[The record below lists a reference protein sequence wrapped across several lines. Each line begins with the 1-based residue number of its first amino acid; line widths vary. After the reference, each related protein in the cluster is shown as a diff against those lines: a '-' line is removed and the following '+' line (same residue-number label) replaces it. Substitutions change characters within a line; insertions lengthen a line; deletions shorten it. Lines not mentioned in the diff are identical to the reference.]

1 MPINYYCA
9 IAMNG
14 SNVEMNRNELLLPVI
29 DNETSAPATGSEVEG
44 QMYYN
49 TSTNIMYF
57 YNGSTWVEMDGTG
70 SGVESFTN
78 ANGTYISAST
88 VNSAATGAV
97 TVGTIDLSAA
107 DGTDSS
113 GRFLSKDNVWSTI
126 PGGYTSWTING
137 DTNSGTNT
145 VSNGETVTIS
155 GGKAIV
161 SEVSTRTVSIDFTP
175 SELNTVT
182 ALSTDKVV
190 ITDTSDSNNPK
201 LALISDIVSLVSVG
215 VTTVDTTD
223 GTYIDLTP
231 TSATSG
237 AVVVTAD
244 LSAVDG
250 TSSTAT
256 KFLSKDNTWDV
267 PSYTTNTDETYTLPV
282 AAGGANS
289 AVLNLT
295 AGGTG
300 SGIKSSVTIN
310 GDSNTVK
317 VTESTGNNGSL
328 TLDLQDDVTI
338 TTSLTISG
346 SAGDALDIPSGKGTS
361 ALTIGTDPSDTLTT
375 KSYVDGLV
383 SGGLTFKGTFR
394 ADTGAILSGGN
405 SGSFL
410 YNCPGGAGTRV
421 AVTQGDYYVV
431 ATSGGSFYCSGVTL
445 DIGDAIIAVD
455 DAAANS
461 SDAADWST
469 ISQGVTVN
477 SFTNANGT
485 YVSAGT
491 VNSSATGA
499 VTMGTIDL
507 SAVDGTSDTSTK
519 FLSKDNTW
527 DVPSYTTNTD
537 AKYELKANA
546 KSGTNVP
553 LFLDGSSG
561 GSDSTVNLTEGS
573 GITLTRN
580 SATQITIDADNSGT
594 VESVALSMPSA
605 FSVVG
610 SPITGS
616 GTFTVTGSG
625 ATTQYV
631 DGTGALQT
639 FPSIPQGD
647 VTEVKAST
655 SNDELGIIVTNGTG
669 PIPNVGLDIK
679 GLSDLGN
686 PASGDRL
693 AVYDVSG
700 DKNHYIT
707 TSSLAPVVRKQSTY
721 VETISSF
728 GSITHG
734 LGSYDVIVQL
744 YDAGNYETIYAC
756 VDRTSV
762 NAVAISG
769 GSFPAGDIRVL
780 VSLAD
785 SGQ

>member
-14 SNVEMNRNELLLPVI
+14 SDIEMNKNQLQLPVI
-29 DNETSAPATGSEVEG
+29 DNESSAPTSPVEG
-44 QMYYN
+44 QMYFD
-49 TSTNIMYF
+49 TSAGDKTMYF
-57 YNGSTWVEMDGTG
+57 YNGTAWIEMDGSG

-78 ANGTYISAST
+78 SNGTYISATT
-88 VNSAATGAV
+88 VNTAATGAV
-97 TVGTIDLSAA
+97 SVGTIDLSAA
-107 DGTDSS
+107 DGTDTS

-126 PGGYTSWTING
+126 
-137 DTNSGTNT
+137 DT
-145 VSNGETVTIS
+145 
-155 GGKAIV
+155 
-161 SEVSTRTVSIDFTP
+161 
-175 SELNTVT
+175 
-182 ALSTDKVV
+182 
-190 ITDTSDSNNPK
+190 
-201 LALISDIVSLVSVG
+201 G

-231 TSATSG
+231 NTATSG
-237 AVVVTAD
+237 AVTVTAD

-256 KFLSKDNTWDV
+256 RFLSKDNTWDI

-282 AAGGANS
+282 AAGAANS

-310 GDSNTVK
+310 GDSTTVK
-317 VTESTGNNGSL
+317 VTETVGNNGSV

-338 TTSLTISG
+338 ATSLTING

-361 ALTIGTDPSDTLTT
+361 ALTVGTDPSDTLTT

-431 ATSGGSFYCSGVTL
+431 ATAGGSFYCSGVTL
-445 DIGDAIIAVD
+445 DVGDAIIAVD
-455 DAAANS
+455 DAAADS

-485 YVSAGT
+485 YISAGT
-491 VNSSATGA
+491 VNTNATGA
-499 VTMGTIDL
+499 VTVGTIDL

-537 AKYELKANA
+537 AKYALQADA
-546 KSGTNVP
+546 KTGSNVP
-553 LFLDGSSG
+553 LTLNGSDG
-561 GSDSTVNLTEGS
+561 GSDTTVNLTQGT

-580 SATQITIDADNSGT
+580 SATQITIAADNNGDIT
-594 VESVALSMPSA
+594 DVE
-605 FSVVG
+605 
-610 SPITGS
+610 
-616 GTFTVTGSG
+616 
-625 ATTQYV
+625 
-631 DGTGALQT
+631 
-639 FPSIPQGD
+639 
-647 VTEVKAST
+647 AST
-655 SNDELGIIVTNGTG
+655 VNAELGITVTDGSG
-669 PIPNVGLDIK
+669 PIPKVGLDIK
-679 GLSDLGN
+679 GLADLGA
-686 PASGDRL
+686 PASTDRL
-693 AVYDVSG
+693 AIYDVTG
-700 DKNHYIT
+700 DVNKYIT
-707 TSSLAPVVRKQSTY
+707 TANLAPVVRKASTY
-721 VETISSF
+721 AATITAF
-728 GSITHG
+728 GTVTHN

-744 YDAGNYETIYAC
+744 YNATNYETIYAC
-756 VDRTSV
+756 VDRTST

-769 GSFPAGDIRVL
+769 GSFPAGNIRVL

-785 SGQ
+785 SGA

>member
-14 SNVEMNRNELLLPVI
+14 SDIEMNKNQLQLPVI
-29 DNETSAPATGSEVEG
+29 DNESSAPTSPVEG
-44 QMYYN
+44 QMYFD
-49 TSTNIMYF
+49 TSAGDKTMYF
-57 YNGSTWVEMDGTG
+57 YNGTAWIEMDGSG

-78 ANGTYISAST
+78 SNGTYISASI
-88 VNSAATGAV
+88 VNTAATGAV
-97 TVGTIDLSAA
+97 SVGTIDLSAA
-107 DGTDSS
+107 DGTDTS

-126 PGGYTSWTING
+126 
-137 DTNSGTNT
+137 DT
-145 VSNGETVTIS
+145 
-155 GGKAIV
+155 
-161 SEVSTRTVSIDFTP
+161 
-175 SELNTVT
+175 
-182 ALSTDKVV
+182 
-190 ITDTSDSNNPK
+190 
-201 LALISDIVSLVSVG
+201 G

-231 TSATSG
+231 NTATSG
-237 AVVVTAD
+237 AVTVTAD

-256 KFLSKDNTWDV
+256 RFLSKDNTWDI

-282 AAGGANS
+282 AAGAANS

-300 SGIKSSVTIN
+300 SGIKSSTQITGDTTTI
-310 GDSNTVK
+310 K
-317 VTESTGNNGSL
+317 VTPTAGNNGSVAF
-328 TLDLQDDVTI
+328 DLQDDVTI
-338 TTSLTISG
+338 ATSLTISG

-361 ALTIGTDPSDTLTT
+361 ALTVGTDPSDTLTT

-431 ATSGGSFYCSGVTL
+431 ATAGGSFYCSGVTL
-445 DIGDAIIAVD
+445 DVGDAIIAVD
-455 DAAANS
+455 DAAADS

-485 YVSAGT
+485 YISAGT
-491 VNSSATGA
+491 VNTNATGA
-499 VTMGTIDL
+499 VTVGTIDL

-537 AKYELKANA
+537 AKYALQADA
-546 KSGTNVP
+546 KTGSNVP
-553 LFLDGSSG
+553 LTLNGSDG
-561 GSDSTVNLTEGS
+561 GSDT
-573 GITLTRN
+573 
-580 SATQITIDADNSGT
+580 ATQITIAADNNGDIT
-594 VESVALSMPSA
+594 DVE
-605 FSVVG
+605 
-610 SPITGS
+610 
-616 GTFTVTGSG
+616 
-625 ATTQYV
+625 
-631 DGTGALQT
+631 
-639 FPSIPQGD
+639 
-647 VTEVKAST
+647 AST
-655 SNDELGIIVTNGTG
+655 VNAELGITVTDGSG
-669 PIPNVGLDIK
+669 PIPKVGLDIK
-679 GLSDLGN
+679 GLADLGA
-686 PASGDRL
+686 PASTDRL
-693 AVYDVSG
+693 AIYDVTG
-700 DKNHYIT
+700 DVNKYIT
-707 TSSLAPVVRKQSTY
+707 TANLAPVVRKASTY
-721 VETISSF
+721 AATITAF
-728 GSITHG
+728 GTVTHN

-744 YDAGNYETIYAC
+744 YNATNYETIYAC
-756 VDRTSV
+756 VDRTST

-769 GSFPAGDIRVL
+769 GSFPAGNIRVL

-785 SGQ
+785 SGA

>member
-14 SNVEMNRNELLLPVI
+14 SDIEMNRNELLLPVI
-29 DNETSAPATGSEVEG
+29 DNETSAPATGNEVKG
-44 QMYYN
+44 QMYMDTTAN
-49 TSTNIMYF
+49 VMYF
-57 YNGSTWVEMDGTG
+57 YNGTAWIEMDGTG
-70 SGVESFTN
+70 SGVASLTINNGLSTYVDLTN
-78 ANGTYISAST
+78 SGTAENPILDA
-88 VNSAATGAV
+88 
-97 TVGTIDLSAA
+97 DLNAA
-107 DGTDSS
+107 DGTDTS

-201 LALISDIVSLVSVG
+201 LALISDIINAG

-231 TSATSG
+231 TAATSG

-256 KFLSKDNTWDV
+256 RFLSKDNTWDV
-267 PSYTTNTDETYTLPV
+267 PSYTTDNNTTYTLPTTN
-282 AAGGANS
+282 GNNPDI
-289 AVLNLT
+289 VL
-295 AGGTG
+295 TG
-300 SGIKSSVTIN
+300 SDGSTDIVNMN
-310 GDSNTVK
+310 GDSTTVK
-317 VTESTGNNGSL
+317 VTGSSTSTL
-328 TLDLQDDVTI
+328 TFDLVDDVTI
-338 TTSLTISG
+338 ASTLKISG
-346 SAGDALDIPSGKGTS
+346 TSASALDIPSGKAQT

-431 ATSGGSFYCSGVTL
+431 ATADGQFYCSGVQL

-546 KSGTNVP
+546 KSGSNVP
-553 LFLDGSSG
+553 LFLDGTSG
-561 GSDSTVNLTEGS
+561 GSDSTVNLTEGA

-580 SATQITIDADNSGT
+580 SATQVTIEATKLGT

-605 FSVVG
+605 FSVAG
-610 SPITGS
+610 SPITSS

-639 FPSIPQGD
+639 FPTIPQGD
-647 VTEVKAST
+647 VESVAAST
-655 SNDELGIIVTNGTG
+655 AADEEGIIVTSGSG
-669 PIPNVGLDIK
+669 PNVVVGLDIK
-679 GLSDLGN
+679 GRTNLGAA
-686 PASGDRL
+686 PATNDEL
-693 AVYDVSG
+693 LIYDVNTDTNKVVTVANLAAATHDINSFATT
-700 DKNHYIT
+700 IT
-707 TSSLAPVVRKQSTY
+707 GFG
-721 VETISSF
+721 TITHNLSSF
-728 GSITHG
+728 
-734 LGSYDVIVQL
+734 DVIVQL
-744 YDAGNYETIYAC
+744 YNASNYETIYAC
-756 VDRTSV
+756 VDRASV
-762 NAVAISG
+762 DTVSISG
-769 GSFPAGDIRVL
+769 TSFPAGNIRVL
-780 VSLAD
+780 VTKCI
-785 SGQ
+785 Q

>member
-14 SNVEMNRNELLLPVI
+14 SDIEMNKNQLQLPVI
-29 DNETSAPATGSEVEG
+29 DNESSAPTSPVEG
-44 QMYYN
+44 QMYFD
-49 TSTNIMYF
+49 TSAGDKTMYF
-57 YNGSTWVEMDGTG
+57 YNGTAWIEMDGSG

-78 ANGTYISAST
+78 SNGTYISATT
-88 VNSAATGAV
+88 VNTAAQGAV
-97 TVGTIDLSAA
+97 SVGTIDLSAA
-107 DGTDSS
+107 DGTDTS

-126 PGGYTSWTING
+126 
-137 DTNSGTNT
+137 DT
-145 VSNGETVTIS
+145 
-155 GGKAIV
+155 
-161 SEVSTRTVSIDFTP
+161 
-175 SELNTVT
+175 
-182 ALSTDKVV
+182 
-190 ITDTSDSNNPK
+190 
-201 LALISDIVSLVSVG
+201 G

-231 TSATSG
+231 NTATSG
-237 AVVVTAD
+237 AVTVTAD

-256 KFLSKDNTWDV
+256 RFLSKDNTWDI

-282 AAGGANS
+282 AAGAANS

-310 GDSNTVK
+310 GDINTVK
-317 VTESTGNNGSL
+317 VTETVGNNGSI

-338 TTSLTISG
+338 ATSLTISG

-361 ALTIGTDPSDTLTT
+361 ALTVGTDPSDTLTT

-431 ATSGGSFYCSGVTL
+431 ATAGGSFYCSGVTL
-445 DIGDAIIAVD
+445 DVGDAIIAVD
-455 DAAANS
+455 DAAADS

-485 YVSAGT
+485 YISAGT
-491 VNSSATGA
+491 VNTNATGA
-499 VTMGTIDL
+499 VTVGTIDL
-507 SAVDGTSDTSTK
+507 SAVDGTSDTSTR

-537 AKYELKANA
+537 AKYALQADA
-546 KSGTNVP
+546 KTGSNVP
-553 LFLDGSSG
+553 LTLNGSDG
-561 GSDSTVNLTEGS
+561 GSDTTVNLTQGT

-580 SATQITIDADNSGT
+580 SATQITIAADNNGDIT
-594 VESVALSMPSA
+594 DVE
-605 FSVVG
+605 
-610 SPITGS
+610 
-616 GTFTVTGSG
+616 
-625 ATTQYV
+625 
-631 DGTGALQT
+631 
-639 FPSIPQGD
+639 
-647 VTEVKAST
+647 AST
-655 SNDELGIIVTNGTG
+655 ANAELGITVTDGSG
-669 PIPNVGLDIK
+669 PIPKVGLDIQ
-679 GLSDLGN
+679 GLSDIGTGLAG
-686 PASGDRL
+686 SDRFP
-693 AVYDVSG
+693 VYDVTAATNKYVQAS
-700 DKNHYIT
+700 N
-707 TSSLAPVVRKQSTY
+707 LAPIVRKSSTSAS
-721 VETISSF
+721 TITSF
-728 GSITHG
+728 GTVTHN
-734 LGSYDVIVQL
+734 LGSFDVIVQL
-744 YDAGNYETIYAC
+744 YDATTYETIYAC
-756 VDRTSV
+756 VDRATV
-762 NAVAISG
+762 DTVAISG
-769 GSFPAGDIRVL
+769 ATFPAGNIRVL

-785 SGQ
+785 QGA

>member
-14 SNVEMNRNELLLPVI
+14 SDIEMNKNQLQLPVI
-29 DNETSAPATGSEVEG
+29 DNESSAPASPVEG
-44 QMYYN
+44 QMYFD
-49 TSTNIMYF
+49 TTPGDKTMYF
-57 YNGSTWVEMDGTG
+57 YNGTAWIEMDGSG

-78 ANGTYISAST
+78 ANGTYVSAST

-113 GRFLSKDNVWSTI
+113 GRFLSKDNTWAVV
-126 PGGYTSWTING
+126 
-137 DTNSGTNT
+137 DT
-145 VSNGETVTIS
+145 
-155 GGKAIV
+155 
-161 SEVSTRTVSIDFTP
+161 
-175 SELNTVT
+175 
-182 ALSTDKVV
+182 
-190 ITDTSDSNNPK
+190 
-201 LALISDIVSLVSVG
+201 G

-231 TSATSG
+231 TTATAG

-256 KFLSKDNTWDV
+256 RFLSKDNTWDV

-310 GDSNTVK
+310 GVSDSVK
-317 VTESTGNNGSL
+317 VTESAGNNGSV

-338 TTSLTISG
+338 ATSLTING
-346 SAGDALDIPSGKGTS
+346 TAGDALDIPSGKGTS

-375 KSYVDGLV
+375 KSYVDDLV

-394 ADTGAILSGGN
+394 ADTGEILSGGN

-421 AVTQGDYYVV
+421 SVTQGDYYVV
-431 ATSGGSFYCSGVTL
+431 ATADGQFYCSGVQL

-455 DAAANS
+455 DAAADS
-461 SDAADWST
+461 SVIADWST

-485 YVSAGT
+485 YISAGT
-491 VNSSATGA
+491 VNTNATGA
-499 VTMGTIDL
+499 VTVGTIDL

-537 AKYELKANA
+537 AKYALTAAA
-546 KSGTNVP
+546 KSGSNVP
-553 LFLDGSSG
+553 LTLT
-561 GSDSTVNLTEGS
+561 GSDGGATTTVDLTEGS

-580 SATQITIDADNSGT
+580 SSGQITIDADNN
-594 VESVALSMPSA
+594 
-605 FSVVG
+605 
-610 SPITGS
+610 
-616 GTFTVTGSG
+616 
-625 ATTQYV
+625 
-631 DGTGALQT
+631 
-639 FPSIPQGD
+639 GD
-647 VTEVKAST
+647 VTEVKASVLD
-655 SNDELGIIVTNGTG
+655 DELGIIVADPTG
-669 PIPNVGLDIK
+669 PIPKVGLDIK
-679 GLSDLGN
+679 GLSDGGN
-686 PASGDRL
+686 PASSNRL
-693 AVYDVSG
+693 VVYDVAG
-700 DKNHYIT
+700 DVNEYAT
-707 TSSLAPVVRKQSTY
+707 VESLAPAVRKASTFAA
-721 VETISSF
+721 TISAF
-728 GSITHG
+728 GTVTHS

-744 YDAGNYETIYAC
+744 YDATTYETIYAC

-762 NAVAISG
+762 DAVAISG
-769 GSFPAGDIRVL
+769 GSFPSGNIRVL

-785 SGQ
+785 SGA

>member
-14 SNVEMNRNELLLPVI
+14 SDIEMNKNQLQLPVI
-29 DNETSAPATGSEVEG
+29 DNESSAPTSPVEG
-44 QMYYN
+44 QMYFD
-49 TSTNIMYF
+49 TSVGDKTMYF
-57 YNGSTWVEMDGTG
+57 YNGTAWIEMDGSG

-78 ANGTYISAST
+78 ANGTYISATT
-88 VNSAATGAV
+88 VNTAATGAV
-97 TVGTIDLSAA
+97 SVGTIDLSAA
-107 DGTDSS
+107 DGTDTS

-126 PGGYTSWTING
+126 
-137 DTNSGTNT
+137 D
-145 VSNGETVTIS
+145 
-155 GGKAIV
+155 A
-161 SEVSTRTVSIDFTP
+161 
-175 SELNTVT
+175 
-182 ALSTDKVV
+182 
-190 ITDTSDSNNPK
+190 
-201 LALISDIVSLVSVG
+201 G

-231 TSATSG
+231 NTATSG
-237 AVVVTAD
+237 AVTVTAD

-256 KFLSKDNTWDV
+256 RFLSKDNTWDI
-267 PSYTTNTDETYTLPV
+267 PSYTTNTNETYTLPV
-282 AAGGANS
+282 AAGAANS

-310 GDSNTVK
+310 GDTTTVK
-317 VTESTGNNGSL
+317 VTETVGNNGSV

-338 TTSLTISG
+338 ATSLTING
-346 SAGDALDIPSGKGTS
+346 TAGDALDIPSGKGTS

-431 ATSGGSFYCSGVTL
+431 ATAGGSFYCSGVTL

-455 DAAANS
+455 DAAADS

-485 YVSAGT
+485 YISAGT
-491 VNSSATGA
+491 VNTNATGA
-499 VTMGTIDL
+499 VTVGTIDL

-537 AKYELKANA
+537 AKYALQADA
-546 KSGTNVP
+546 KTGSDVP
-553 LFLDGSSG
+553 LTLNGSDG
-561 GSDSTVNLTEGS
+561 GSDTTVNLTQGT

-580 SATQITIDADNSGT
+580 SATQITIAADNNGDIT
-594 VESVALSMPSA
+594 DVE
-605 FSVVG
+605 
-610 SPITGS
+610 
-616 GTFTVTGSG
+616 
-625 ATTQYV
+625 
-631 DGTGALQT
+631 
-639 FPSIPQGD
+639 
-647 VTEVKAST
+647 AST
-655 SNDELGIIVTNGTG
+655 VNAELGITVTDGSG
-669 PIPNVGLDIK
+669 PIPKVGLDIK
-679 GLSDLGN
+679 GLADLGT
-686 PASGDRL
+686 PASTDRL
-693 AVYDVSG
+693 AIYDVTG
-700 DKNHYIT
+700 DVNKYIT
-707 TSSLAPVVRKQSTY
+707 TANLAPVVRKASTY
-721 VETISSF
+721 AATITAF
-728 GSITHG
+728 GTVTHN
-734 LGSYDVIVQL
+734 LGSFDVIVQL
-744 YDAGNYETIYAC
+744 YNATNYETIYAC
-756 VDRTSV
+756 VDRTST

-769 GSFPAGDIRVL
+769 GSFPAGNIRVL

-785 SGQ
+785 SGA

>member
-1 MPINYYCA
+1 
-9 IAMNG
+9 MNG
-14 SNVEMNRNELLLPVI
+14 SDIEMNRNELLLPVI
-29 DNETSAPATGSEVEG
+29 DNETSAPATGNEVKG
-44 QMYYN
+44 QMYMDTTAN
-49 TSTNIMYF
+49 VMYF
-57 YNGSTWVEMDGTG
+57 YNGTAWIEMDGTG
-70 SGVESFTN
+70 SGVASLTINNGLSTYVDLTN
-78 ANGTYISAST
+78 SGTAENPILDA
-88 VNSAATGAV
+88 
-97 TVGTIDLSAA
+97 DLNAA
-107 DGTDSS
+107 DGTDTS

-201 LALISDIVSLVSVG
+201 LALISDIINAG

-231 TSATSG
+231 TAATSG

-256 KFLSKDNTWDV
+256 RFLSKDNTWDV
-267 PSYTTNTDETYTLPV
+267 PSYTTDNNTTYTLPTTN
-282 AAGGANS
+282 GNNPDI
-289 AVLNLT
+289 VL
-295 AGGTG
+295 TG
-300 SGIKSSVTIN
+300 SDGSTDIVNMN
-310 GDSNTVK
+310 GDSTTVK
-317 VTESTGNNGSL
+317 VTGSSTSTL
-328 TLDLQDDVTI
+328 TFDLVDDVTI
-338 TTSLTISG
+338 ASTLKISG
-346 SAGDALDIPSGKGTS
+346 TSASALDIPSGKAQT

-431 ATSGGSFYCSGVTL
+431 ATADGQFYCSGVQL

-546 KSGTNVP
+546 KSGSNVP
-553 LFLDGSSG
+553 LFLDGTSG
-561 GSDSTVNLTEGS
+561 GSDSTVNLTEGA

-580 SATQITIDADNSGT
+580 SATQVTIEATKLGT

-605 FSVVG
+605 FSVAG
-610 SPITGS
+610 SPITSS

-639 FPSIPQGD
+639 FPTIPQGD
-647 VTEVKAST
+647 VESVAAST
-655 SNDELGIIVTNGTG
+655 AADEEGIIVTSGSG
-669 PIPNVGLDIK
+669 PNVVVGLDIK
-679 GLSDLGN
+679 GRTNLGAA
-686 PASGDRL
+686 PATNDELLIYDANTDTNKVVTVANL
-693 AVYDVSG
+693 AAATHDINSFATT
-700 DKNHYIT
+700 IT
-707 TSSLAPVVRKQSTY
+707 GFG
-721 VETISSF
+721 TITHNLSSF
-728 GSITHG
+728 
-734 LGSYDVIVQL
+734 DVIVQL
-744 YDAGNYETIYAC
+744 YNASNYETIYAC
-756 VDRTSV
+756 VDRASV
-762 NAVAISG
+762 DTVSISG
-769 GSFPAGDIRVL
+769 TSFPAGNIRVL
-780 VSLAD
+780 VTKCI
-785 SGQ
+785 Q

>member
-14 SNVEMNRNELLLPVI
+14 SDLEMNKNSITLPVI
-29 DNETSAPATGSEVEG
+29 DPLATAPASPVEG
-44 QMYYN
+44 QMYFD
-49 TSTNIMYF
+49 TTAGDKTMYF
-57 YNGSTWVEMDGTG
+57 YNGTAWIEMDGSG

-107 DGTDSS
+107 DGTDTS

-126 PGGYTSWTING
+126 PGGYSSWTING
-137 DTNSGTNT
+137 DTNTGINT
-145 VSNGETVTIS
+145 VSNGETVDIE
-155 GGKAIV
+155 GGKAITT
-161 SEVSTRTVSIDFTP
+161 STSTRTVSVDFAP
-175 SELNTVT
+175 SELSTVT

-190 ITDTSDSNNPK
+190 ITDASDSNSPK
-201 LALISDIVSLVSVG
+201 LALISDIINAG
-215 VTTVDTTD
+215 VTTVDTTN
-223 GTYIDLTP
+223 GTYINLTP

-244 LSAVDG
+244 LSAVNG

-256 KFLSKDNTWDV
+256 RFLSQDNTWDV

-282 AAGGANS
+282 AAGAANS

-317 VTESTGNNGSL
+317 VTETVGNNGSV

-338 TTSLTISG
+338 ATSLTISG

-361 ALTIGTDPSDTLTT
+361 ALTVGTDPSDTLTT

-421 AVTQGDYYVV
+421 VVTTGDYYVV
-431 ATSGGSFYCSGVTL
+431 ATAGGSFYCSGVTL

-455 DAAANS
+455 DAAADS
-461 SDAADWST
+461 STSSDWST

-491 VNSSATGA
+491 VNTSATGA

-507 SAVDGTSDTSTK
+507 SAVDGTSNTTTK

-605 FSVVG
+605 FSVAG
-610 SPITGS
+610 SPITS
-616 GTFTVTGSG
+616 IGTFTVTGSG
-625 ATTQYV
+625 TTSQYV

-647 VTEVKAST
+647 ITDVQAATIG
-655 SNDELGIIVTNGTG
+655 DELGIIVANSSG
-669 PIPNVGLDIK
+669 PIPKVGLDIK
-679 GLSDLGN
+679 GLADLGN
-686 PASGDRL
+686 PASADRVV
-693 AVYDVSG
+693 VYDVSG
-700 DKNHYIT
+700 DVNKYATIQ
-707 TSSLAPVVRKQSTY
+707 SLAPAVRKASTY
-721 VETISSF
+721 AATISSF
-728 GSITHG
+728 GSITHN

-744 YDAGNYETIYAC
+744 YDASNYETIYAC
-756 VDRTSV
+756 VDRTSI

-769 GSFPAGDIRVL
+769 GSFPAGNIRVL

-785 SGQ
+785 AGV

>member
-14 SNVEMNRNELLLPVI
+14 SDIEMNRNELLLPVI

-49 TSTNIMYF
+49 TTTNIMYF
-57 YNGSTWVEMDGTG
+57 YNGTAWVEMDGTG

-78 ANGTYISAST
+78 ANGTYISATT
-88 VNSAATGAV
+88 VNTAATGAV
-97 TVGTIDLSAA
+97 SVGTIDLSAA
-107 DGTDSS
+107 DGTDTS
-113 GRFLSKDNVWSTI
+113 GRFLSKDNVWS
-126 PGGYTSWTING
+126 
-137 DTNSGTNT
+137 
-145 VSNGETVTIS
+145 
-155 GGKAIV
+155 AI
-161 SEVSTRTVSIDFTP
+161 D
-175 SELNTVT
+175 
-182 ALSTDKVV
+182 A
-190 ITDTSDSNNPK
+190 
-201 LALISDIVSLVSVG
+201 G

-231 TSATSG
+231 TTATSG
-237 AVVVTAD
+237 AVTVTAD

-256 KFLSKDNTWDV
+256 RFLSKDNTWDI

-282 AAGGANS
+282 AAGAANS

-300 SGIKSSVTIN
+300 SGIKSSVTID
-310 GDSNTVK
+310 GDTTTVK
-317 VTESTGNNGSL
+317 VTETVGNNGSV

-338 TTSLTISG
+338 ATSLTING
-346 SAGDALDIPSGKGTS
+346 TAGDALDIPSGKGTS

-431 ATSGGSFYCSGVTL
+431 ATAGGSFYCSGVTL

-455 DAAANS
+455 DAAADS

-485 YVSAGT
+485 YISAGT
-491 VNSSATGA
+491 VNNSATGA
-499 VTMGTIDL
+499 VTVGIIDL

-537 AKYELKANA
+537 AKYALQADA
-546 KSGTNVP
+546 KTGSDVP
-553 LFLDGSSG
+553 LTLNGSDG
-561 GSDSTVNLTEGS
+561 GSDTTVNLTQGT

-580 SATQITIDADNSGT
+580 SATQITIAADNNGDIT
-594 VESVALSMPSA
+594 DVE
-605 FSVVG
+605 
-610 SPITGS
+610 
-616 GTFTVTGSG
+616 
-625 ATTQYV
+625 
-631 DGTGALQT
+631 
-639 FPSIPQGD
+639 
-647 VTEVKAST
+647 AST
-655 SNDELGIIVTNGTG
+655 ADAELGIIVTDSSG
-669 PIPNVGLDIK
+669 PIPKVGLDIK
-679 GLSDLGN
+679 GLADLGA
-686 PASGDRL
+686 PASTDRL
-693 AVYDVSG
+693 AIYDVTG
-700 DKNHYIT
+700 DVNKYIT
-707 TSSLAPVVRKQSTY
+707 TANLAPVVRKASTY
-721 VETISSF
+721 AATITAF
-728 GSITHG
+728 GTVTHN
-734 LGSYDVIVQL
+734 LGSFDVIVQL
-744 YDAGNYETIYAC
+744 YNATNYETIYAC
-756 VDRTSV
+756 VDRTST

-769 GSFPAGDIRVL
+769 GSFPAGNIRVL

-785 SGQ
+785 SGA

>member
-14 SNVEMNRNELLLPVI
+14 SDIEMNKNQLQLPVI
-29 DNETSAPATGSEVEG
+29 DNESSAPTSPVEG
-44 QMYYN
+44 QMYFD
-49 TSTNIMYF
+49 TSAGDKTMYF
-57 YNGSTWVEMDGTG
+57 YNGTAWIEMDGSG

-78 ANGTYISAST
+78 SNGTYISATT
-88 VNSAATGAV
+88 VNTAATGAV
-97 TVGTIDLSAA
+97 SVGTIDLSAA
-107 DGTDSS
+107 DGTDTS

-126 PGGYTSWTING
+126 
-137 DTNSGTNT
+137 DT
-145 VSNGETVTIS
+145 
-155 GGKAIV
+155 
-161 SEVSTRTVSIDFTP
+161 
-175 SELNTVT
+175 
-182 ALSTDKVV
+182 
-190 ITDTSDSNNPK
+190 
-201 LALISDIVSLVSVG
+201 G

-231 TSATSG
+231 NTATSG
-237 AVVVTAD
+237 AVTVTAD

-256 KFLSKDNTWDV
+256 RFLSKDNTWDI

-282 AAGGANS
+282 AAGAANS

-310 GDSNTVK
+310 GDSTTVK
-317 VTESTGNNGSL
+317 VTETVGNNGSV

-338 TTSLTISG
+338 ATSLTISG

-361 ALTIGTDPSDTLTT
+361 ALTVGTDPSDTLTT

-431 ATSGGSFYCSGVTL
+431 ATAGGSFYCSGVTL
-445 DIGDAIIAVD
+445 DVGDAIIAVD
-455 DAAANS
+455 DAAADS

-485 YVSAGT
+485 YISAGT
-491 VNSSATGA
+491 VNTNATGA
-499 VTMGTIDL
+499 VTVGTIDL

-537 AKYELKANA
+537 AKYALQADA
-546 KSGTNVP
+546 KTGSNVP
-553 LFLDGSSG
+553 LTLNGSDG
-561 GSDSTVNLTEGS
+561 GSDTTVNLTQGT

-580 SATQITIDADNSGT
+580 SATQITIAADNNGDIT
-594 VESVALSMPSA
+594 DVE
-605 FSVVG
+605 
-610 SPITGS
+610 
-616 GTFTVTGSG
+616 
-625 ATTQYV
+625 
-631 DGTGALQT
+631 
-639 FPSIPQGD
+639 
-647 VTEVKAST
+647 AST
-655 SNDELGIIVTNGTG
+655 ANAELGIVVTDSSG
-669 PIPNVGLDIK
+669 PIPKVGLDIK
-679 GLSDLGN
+679 GLADLGA
-686 PASGDRL
+686 PASSDRL
-693 AVYDVSG
+693 AIYDVTG
-700 DKNHYIT
+700 DVNKYIT
-707 TSSLAPVVRKQSTY
+707 TANLAPVVRKASTY
-721 VETISSF
+721 AATIIAF
-728 GSITHG
+728 GTVTHN
-734 LGSYDVIVQL
+734 LGSFDVIVQL
-744 YDAGNYETIYAC
+744 YDATTYETIYAC
-756 VDRTSV
+756 VDRTST

-769 GSFPAGDIRVL
+769 GSFPAGNIRVL
-780 VSLAD
+780 ISLAD
-785 SGQ
+785 SGV

>member
-14 SNVEMNRNELLLPVI
+14 SDIEMNKNQLQLPVI
-29 DNETSAPATGSEVEG
+29 DNESSAPTSPVEG
-44 QMYYN
+44 QMYFD
-49 TSTNIMYF
+49 TSAGDKTMYF
-57 YNGSTWVEMDGTG
+57 YNGTAWIEMDGSG

-78 ANGTYISAST
+78 SNGTYISATT
-88 VNSAATGAV
+88 VNTAATGAV
-97 TVGTIDLSAA
+97 SVGTIDLSAA
-107 DGTDSS
+107 DGTDTS

-126 PGGYTSWTING
+126 
-137 DTNSGTNT
+137 DT
-145 VSNGETVTIS
+145 
-155 GGKAIV
+155 
-161 SEVSTRTVSIDFTP
+161 
-175 SELNTVT
+175 
-182 ALSTDKVV
+182 
-190 ITDTSDSNNPK
+190 
-201 LALISDIVSLVSVG
+201 G

-231 TSATSG
+231 NTATSG
-237 AVVVTAD
+237 AVTVTAD

-256 KFLSKDNTWDV
+256 RFLSKDNTWDI

-282 AAGGANS
+282 AAGAANS

-300 SGIKSSVTIN
+300 SGIKSSTQITGDTTTI
-310 GDSNTVK
+310 K
-317 VTESTGNNGSL
+317 VTPTAGNNGSVAF
-328 TLDLQDDVTI
+328 DLQDDVTI
-338 TTSLTISG
+338 ATSLTISG

-361 ALTIGTDPSDTLTT
+361 ALTVGTDPSDTLTT

-431 ATSGGSFYCSGVTL
+431 ATAGGSFYCSGVTL
-445 DIGDAIIAVD
+445 DVGDAIIAVD
-455 DAAANS
+455 DAAADS

-485 YVSAGT
+485 YISAGT
-491 VNSSATGA
+491 VNTNATGA
-499 VTMGTIDL
+499 VTVGTIDL

-537 AKYELKANA
+537 AKYALQADA
-546 KSGTNVP
+546 KTGSNVP
-553 LFLDGSSG
+553 LTLNGSDG
-561 GSDSTVNLTEGS
+561 GSDTTVNLTQGT

-580 SATQITIDADNSGT
+580 SATQITIAADNNGDIT
-594 VESVALSMPSA
+594 DVE
-605 FSVVG
+605 
-610 SPITGS
+610 
-616 GTFTVTGSG
+616 
-625 ATTQYV
+625 
-631 DGTGALQT
+631 
-639 FPSIPQGD
+639 
-647 VTEVKAST
+647 AST
-655 SNDELGIIVTNGTG
+655 ANAELGITVTDGSG
-669 PIPNVGLDIK
+669 PIPKVGLDIK
-679 GLSDLGN
+679 GLADLGA
-686 PASGDRL
+686 PASTDRL
-693 AVYDVSG
+693 AIYDVTG
-700 DKNHYIT
+700 DVNKYIT
-707 TSSLAPVVRKQSTY
+707 TANLAPVVRKASTY
-721 VETISSF
+721 AATITAF
-728 GSITHG
+728 GTVTHN

-744 YDAGNYETIYAC
+744 YNATNYETIYAC
-756 VDRTSV
+756 VDRTST

-769 GSFPAGDIRVL
+769 GSFPAGNIRVL

-785 SGQ
+785 SGA

>member
-1 MPINYYCA
+1 MAIQFVNNLDLNNNYLEEVA
-9 IAMNG
+9 IENLAADPSG
-14 SNVEMNRNELLLPVI
+14 GDSVQGKI
-29 DNETSAPATGSEVEG
+29 
-44 QMYYN
+44 YYN
-49 TSTNIMYF
+49 TGTDKLRIYTGAGWVDVGDGGTYDKWIIATGGSNANVVNDAVVTFTSGNSTIETTNSGTSISFNLADTTVTPGSYTLANITVDQQGRITAAANGTAGGMSTWKI
-57 YNGSTWVEMDGTG
+57 GSTTGTDQTVSNGQTVDGVG
-70 SGVESFTN
+70 
-78 ANGTYISAST
+78 GTYIS
-88 VNSAATGAV
+88 GA
-97 TVGTIDLSAA
+97 I
-107 DGTDSS
+107 
-113 GRFLSKDNVWSTI
+113 
-126 PGGYTSWTING
+126 GG
-137 DTNSGTNT
+137 
-145 VSNGETVTIS
+145 
-155 GGKAIV
+155 
-161 SEVSTRTVSIDFTP
+161 TRTVTLTHD
-175 SELNTVT
+175 
-182 ALSTDKVV
+182 
-190 ITDTSDSNNPK
+190 
-201 LALISDIVSLVSVG
+201 
-215 VTTVDTTD
+215 DTTRSN
-223 GTYIDLTP
+223 T
-231 TSATSG
+231 
-237 AVVVTAD
+237 
-244 LSAVDG
+244 
-250 TSSTAT
+250 TSSASPGYGGS
-256 KFLSKDNTWDV
+256 FPAIDSI
-267 PSYTTNTDETYTLPV
+267 TTNTTGHVIGVNTKTVTFPSDTNETYTLPV

>member
-14 SNVEMNRNELLLPVI
+14 SDIEMNKNQLQLPVI
-29 DNETSAPATGSEVEG
+29 DNESSAPTSPVEG
-44 QMYYN
+44 QMYFD
-49 TSTNIMYF
+49 TSAGDKTMYF
-57 YNGSTWVEMDGTG
+57 YNGTAWIEMDGSG

-78 ANGTYISAST
+78 SNGTYISATT
-88 VNSAATGAV
+88 VNTAATGAV
-97 TVGTIDLSAA
+97 SVGTIDLSAA
-107 DGTDSS
+107 DGTDTS

-126 PGGYTSWTING
+126 
-137 DTNSGTNT
+137 DT
-145 VSNGETVTIS
+145 
-155 GGKAIV
+155 
-161 SEVSTRTVSIDFTP
+161 
-175 SELNTVT
+175 
-182 ALSTDKVV
+182 
-190 ITDTSDSNNPK
+190 
-201 LALISDIVSLVSVG
+201 G

-231 TSATSG
+231 NTATSG
-237 AVVVTAD
+237 AVTVTAD

-256 KFLSKDNTWDV
+256 RFLSKDNTWDI

-282 AAGGANS
+282 AAGAANS

-300 SGIKSSVTIN
+300 SGIKSSTQITGDTTTI
-310 GDSNTVK
+310 K
-317 VTESTGNNGSL
+317 VTPTAGNNGSVAF
-328 TLDLQDDVTI
+328 DLQDDVTI
-338 TTSLTISG
+338 ATSLTISG

-361 ALTIGTDPSDTLTT
+361 ALTVGTDPSDTLTT

-431 ATSGGSFYCSGVTL
+431 ATAGGSFYCSGVTL
-445 DIGDAIIAVD
+445 DVGDAIIAVD
-455 DAAANS
+455 DAAADS

-485 YVSAGT
+485 YISAGT
-491 VNSSATGA
+491 VNTNATGA
-499 VTMGTIDL
+499 VTVGTIDL

-537 AKYELKANA
+537 AKYALQADA
-546 KSGTNVP
+546 KTGSNVP
-553 LFLDGSSG
+553 LTLNGSDG
-561 GSDSTVNLTEGS
+561 GSDTTVNLTQGT

-580 SATQITIDADNSGT
+580 SATQITIAADNNGDIT
-594 VESVALSMPSA
+594 DVE
-605 FSVVG
+605 
-610 SPITGS
+610 
-616 GTFTVTGSG
+616 
-625 ATTQYV
+625 
-631 DGTGALQT
+631 
-639 FPSIPQGD
+639 
-647 VTEVKAST
+647 AST
-655 SNDELGIIVTNGTG
+655 VNAELGITVTDGSG
-669 PIPNVGLDIK
+669 PIPKVGLDIK
-679 GLSDLGN
+679 GLADLGA
-686 PASGDRL
+686 PASTDRL
-693 AVYDVSG
+693 AIYDVTG
-700 DKNHYIT
+700 DVNKYIT
-707 TSSLAPVVRKQSTY
+707 TANLAPVVRKASTY
-721 VETISSF
+721 AATITAF
-728 GSITHG
+728 GTVTHN

-744 YDAGNYETIYAC
+744 YNATNYETIYAC
-756 VDRTSV
+756 VDRTST

-769 GSFPAGDIRVL
+769 GSFPAGNIRVL

-785 SGQ
+785 SGA

>member
-14 SNVEMNRNELLLPVI
+14 SDIEMNRNELLLPVI
-29 DNETSAPATGSEVEG
+29 DNETSAPATGNEVKG
-44 QMYYN
+44 QMYMDTTAN
-49 TSTNIMYF
+49 VMYF
-57 YNGSTWVEMDGTG
+57 YNGTAWIEMDGTG
-70 SGVESFTN
+70 SGVASLTINNGLSTYVDLTN
-78 ANGTYISAST
+78 SGTAENPILDA
-88 VNSAATGAV
+88 
-97 TVGTIDLSAA
+97 DLNAA
-107 DGTDSS
+107 DGTDTS

-201 LALISDIVSLVSVG
+201 LALISDIINAG

-231 TSATSG
+231 TAATSG

-256 KFLSKDNTWDV
+256 RFLSKDNTWDV
-267 PSYTTNTDETYTLPV
+267 PSYTTDNNTTYTLPTTN
-282 AAGGANS
+282 GNNPDI
-289 AVLNLT
+289 VL
-295 AGGTG
+295 TG
-300 SGIKSSVTIN
+300 SDGSTDIVNMN
-310 GDSNTVK
+310 GDSTTVK
-317 VTESTGNNGSL
+317 VTGSSTSTL
-328 TLDLQDDVTI
+328 TFDLVDDVTI
-338 TTSLTISG
+338 ASTLKISG
-346 SAGDALDIPSGKGTS
+346 TSASALDIPSGKAQT

-431 ATSGGSFYCSGVTL
+431 ATADGQFYCSGVQL

-546 KSGTNVP
+546 KSGSNVP
-553 LFLDGSSG
+553 LFLDGTSG
-561 GSDSTVNLTEGS
+561 GSDSTVNLTEGA

-580 SATQITIDADNSGT
+580 SATQVTIEATKLGT

-605 FSVVG
+605 FSVAG
-610 SPITGS
+610 SPITSS

-639 FPSIPQGD
+639 FPTIPQGD
-647 VTEVKAST
+647 VESVAAST
-655 SNDELGIIVTNGTG
+655 AADEEGIIVTSGSG
-669 PIPNVGLDIK
+669 PNVVVGLDIK
-679 GLSDLGN
+679 GRTNLGAA
-686 PASGDRL
+686 PATNDELLIYDANTDTNKVVTVANL
-693 AVYDVSG
+693 AAATHDINSFATT
-700 DKNHYIT
+700 IT
-707 TSSLAPVVRKQSTY
+707 GFG
-721 VETISSF
+721 TITHNLSSF
-728 GSITHG
+728 
-734 LGSYDVIVQL
+734 DVIVQL
-744 YDAGNYETIYAC
+744 YNASNYETIYAC
-756 VDRTSV
+756 VDRASV
-762 NAVAISG
+762 DTVSISG
-769 GSFPAGDIRVL
+769 TSFPAGNIRVL
-780 VSLAD
+780 VTKCI
-785 SGQ
+785 Q

>member
-14 SNVEMNRNELLLPVI
+14 SDIEMNKNQLQLPVI
-29 DNETSAPATGSEVEG
+29 DNESSAPTSPVEG
-44 QMYYN
+44 QMYFD
-49 TSTNIMYF
+49 TSVGDKTMYF
-57 YNGSTWVEMDGTG
+57 YNGTAWIEMDGSG

-78 ANGTYISAST
+78 ANGTYISATT
-88 VNSAATGAV
+88 VNTAATGAV
-97 TVGTIDLSAA
+97 SVGTIDLSAA
-107 DGTDSS
+107 DGTDTS

-126 PGGYTSWTING
+126 
-137 DTNSGTNT
+137 D
-145 VSNGETVTIS
+145 
-155 GGKAIV
+155 A
-161 SEVSTRTVSIDFTP
+161 
-175 SELNTVT
+175 
-182 ALSTDKVV
+182 
-190 ITDTSDSNNPK
+190 
-201 LALISDIVSLVSVG
+201 G

-231 TSATSG
+231 NTATSG
-237 AVVVTAD
+237 AVTVTAD

-256 KFLSKDNTWDV
+256 RFLSKDNTWDI

-282 AAGGANS
+282 AAGAANS

-310 GDSNTVK
+310 GDTTTVK
-317 VTESTGNNGSL
+317 VTETVGNNGSV

-338 TTSLTISG
+338 ATSLTING
-346 SAGDALDIPSGKGTS
+346 TAGDALDIPSGKGTS

-431 ATSGGSFYCSGVTL
+431 ATAGGSFYCSGVTL

-455 DAAANS
+455 DAAADS

-485 YVSAGT
+485 YISAGT
-491 VNSSATGA
+491 VNTNATGA
-499 VTMGTIDL
+499 VTVGTIDL

-537 AKYELKANA
+537 AKYALQADA
-546 KSGTNVP
+546 KTGSDVP
-553 LFLDGSSG
+553 LTLNGSDG
-561 GSDSTVNLTEGS
+561 GSDTTVNLTQGT

-580 SATQITIDADNSGT
+580 SATQITIAADNNGDIT
-594 VESVALSMPSA
+594 DVE
-605 FSVVG
+605 
-610 SPITGS
+610 
-616 GTFTVTGSG
+616 
-625 ATTQYV
+625 
-631 DGTGALQT
+631 
-639 FPSIPQGD
+639 
-647 VTEVKAST
+647 AST
-655 SNDELGIIVTNGTG
+655 VNAELGITVTDGSG
-669 PIPNVGLDIK
+669 PIPKVGLDIK
-679 GLSDLGN
+679 GLADLGA
-686 PASGDRL
+686 PASTDRL
-693 AVYDVSG
+693 AIYDVTG
-700 DKNHYIT
+700 DVNKYIT
-707 TSSLAPVVRKQSTY
+707 TANLAPVVRKASTY
-721 VETISSF
+721 AATITAF
-728 GSITHG
+728 GTVTHN
-734 LGSYDVIVQL
+734 LGSFDVIVQL
-744 YDAGNYETIYAC
+744 YNATNYETIYAC
-756 VDRTSV
+756 VDRTST

-769 GSFPAGDIRVL
+769 GSFPAGNIRVL

-785 SGQ
+785 SGA